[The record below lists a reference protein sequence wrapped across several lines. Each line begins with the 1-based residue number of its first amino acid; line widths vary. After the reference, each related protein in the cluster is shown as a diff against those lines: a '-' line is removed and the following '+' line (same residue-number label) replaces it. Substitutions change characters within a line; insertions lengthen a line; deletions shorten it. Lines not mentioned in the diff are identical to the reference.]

1 MYIVITNDDGI
12 QSPGIRALWSELSA
26 LADIAVVAP
35 DSERSA
41 CSQSI
46 TVHHPIRVDEY
57 PVAQSGVTAWSV
69 HGTPTDCIKV
79 ALESLLSR
87 TPDLVVSGINAG
99 PNLGTD
105 VLYSG
110 TVSAAIEASLHGVP
124 AIAVSLAAKNPFDY
138 SEAARC
144 TRQLVEKMLKN
155 ASLPQNTLLNVNVPA
170 TTAALPLQGVA
181 ITKLGKVSYDNVF
194 EKRRDPRGRT
204 YYWMAGTV
212 QDAGNDPDS
221 DVEAVKAGYVS
232 VTPVHFDLTN
242 YAIMDMVRNW
252 DW

>member
-1 MYIVITNDDGI
+1 VITNDDGI
-12 QSPGIRALWSELSA
+12 HSPGIRALWMELSSI
-26 LADIAVVAP
+26 ADIAVVAP

-57 PVAQSGVTAWSV
+57 PVDQVGVTAWSV
-69 HGTPTDCIKV
+69 NGTPTDCIKV
-79 ALESLLSR
+79 ALEALLPR
-87 TPDLVVSGINAG
+87 TPDIVVSGINNG

-110 TVSAAIEASLHGVP
+110 TVSAAIEASLHGLP
-124 AIAVSLAAKNPFDY
+124 AVAVSLAARRPVDF
-138 SEAARC
+138 SVAARY
-144 TRQLVEKMLKN
+144 TRQLVERVM
-155 ASLPQNTLLNVNVPA
+155 AQESLPQNTLLNVNVPPL
-170 TTAALPLQGVA
+170 AAMSIKGVA
-181 ITKLGKVSYDNVF
+181 ITKLGKVSYENVF
-194 EKRRDPRGRT
+194 EKRQDPRGRV
-204 YYWMAGTV
+204 YYWMAGNV
-212 QDAGNDPDS
+212 IDAGNDPDS

-242 YAIMDMVRNW
+242 YAIMDMVKGW